1 MSNKFIKL
9 VEQILLDRQDKEPKI
24 GEIITGSVLS
34 INSNGIYLD
43 INKCYEAF
51 VNANEMGDRKDYKT
65 GERIEV
71 LITDKEKKTKG
82 VFRASLKKIE
92 EKGKWKKLE
101 EIKDTNLEV
110 EIKKVVKSGVEVLI
124 DLTKQTAF
132 IPFKLIDYK
141 FVTLKNLNQAEW
153 VGKKIPAKIHEIDET
168 KNKIIL
174 DHKTISEEQMKAKS
188 NEVMSKLAIGQEI
201 TGKVVRTTKFGVF
214 IEYEGIDI
222 LIPSSELSW
231 ARFSEPSDLVTV
243 GDDISGKVFKI
254 DQDNH
259 QIAISRKQIV
269 PDPWTI
275 IDEAKYAV
283 GTKHKV
289 KVISHAD
296 FGFFVEVE
304 PGIEALLHKS
314 NYSEKE
320 FPEINTKL
328 EVEIINLEKSKKRM
342 GVKLIETKIEIQ
354 NNDGKEQESGRT
366 SEDPKELE
374 HAK

>member
-9 VEQILLDRQDKEPKI
+9 VEQILLDRQDKEPQI

-34 INSNGIYLD
+34 VNSNGIFLD

-51 VNANEMGDRKDYKT
+51 ISLNEIGDKKDYKT
-65 GERIEV
+65 GDRIDI

-92 EKGKWKKLE
+92 EKAKWKKLE
-101 EIKDTNLEV
+101 EINDTNLEV
-110 EIKKVVKSGVEVLI
+110 EITKIVKSGVEVLI

-141 FVTLKNLNQAEW
+141 FVTLKNLSQADW
-153 VGKKIPAKIHEIDET
+153 VGKKIPAKIHEINEN

-188 NEVMSKLAIGQEI
+188 HEVMSKLAIGQEI

-214 IEYEGIDI
+214 IEYEAIDI

-231 ARFSEPSDLVTV
+231 ARFKEPSDLVTV
-243 GDDISGKVFKI
+243 GDEISGKVFKI
-254 DQDNH
+254 DQENS
-259 QIAISRKQIV
+259 QVAISRKQIV
-269 PDPWTI
+269 ADPWTV
-275 IDEAKYAV
+275 IDETKYAL
-283 GTKHKV
+283 GTKHDV

-314 NYSEKE
+314 NYIEKE

-328 EVEIINLEKSKKRM
+328 KVEIINTEKSKKRM
-342 GVKLIETKIEIQ
+342 GVKLIETKIKIE
-354 NNDGKEQESGRT
+354 NNDNEEQESEKS